1 MGLQQVHTTLDPL
14 DHIPPKNYV
23 KFAFYLP
30 LTPTTDTTA
39 AFDRLHE
46 GLHRTFL
53 QFPWLNGKAYNQSP
67 DTPGWRPGQL
77 EIRHSPLPLDGPRPY
92 QLKLNIIDSPDYE
105 EVRELGFPT
114 STFRDEELL
123 WAPFIPS
130 VDEGAEV
137 FVGQANFIPGGCIL
151 CAAIF
156 HPVSDGTATA
166 TLFKVWADNCKNVP
180 SLTRE
185 ESSRLDVLPPGSD
198 DRKLLDALWARE
210 GSGRAVNEIKDETWR
225 ILGLDTP
232 VTASNTL
239 GGSTGEAAKVPELPS
254 RKMNSSIFYVSPE
267 NFARLRADCAQQQPG
282 APSNGHSGPISG
294 NDAICALI
302 WRSLLRARAGAR
314 AATEKRRGE
323 RDDDDDPLACL
334 EMTLDG
340 RPDFSTALPPAYLG
354 NVILINQSYL
364 PLARLTAR
372 DTALAEVAR
381 TIRDNGS
388 RIRPESILDAY
399 ALVRGIPDFGALRL
413 RFTAVEG
420 DDMMITSLLKF
431 PASLNFGDDV
441 FGHGGLPEAIR
452 PLMGGFETF
461 FRIAFILPMKSHGGV
476 EFVVSLYDDEMER
489 LLQDEEF
496 GSYAMFL
503 S

>member
-1 MGLQQVHTTLDPL
+1 MGLQHVYTTLNPL

-30 LTPTTDTTA
+30 LTPTTDTTT

-77 EIRHSPLPLDGPRPY
+77 EIRHSPLPRDGPRPY

-105 EVRELGFPT
+105 EIKELGFPT
-114 STFRDEELL
+114 STFGDEELL

-130 VDEGAEV
+130 VDDGAEV
-137 FVGQANFIPGGCIL
+137 FVAQANFVPGGCIL

-166 TLFKVWADNCKNVP
+166 TLFKVWADNCKNAQG
-180 SLTRE
+180 LTRD
-185 ESSRLDVLPPGSD
+185 ESSKLDVLPPGSD
-198 DRKLLDALWARE
+198 NRGLLDDLWARE
-210 GSGRAVNEIKDETWR
+210 GSGRAVKEIKDATWR

-232 VTASNTL
+232 VTASDTL
-239 GGSTGEAAKVPELPS
+239 KAPTEGDAKIVEAPS

-267 NFARLRADCAQQQPG
+267 NFARLRTDCAHQPG
-282 APSNGHSGPISG
+282 STNGHLSPISG

-302 WRSLLRARAGAR
+302 WQSLIKARASAR
-314 AATEKRRGE
+314 MSTEGHDPPQE
-323 RDDDDDPLACL
+323 QDPLACL

-340 RPDFSTALPPAYLG
+340 RPDFSTALPPSYLG

-364 PLARLTAR
+364 PLARITSTNTTLS
-372 DTALAEVAR
+372 EVAHV
-381 TIRDNGS
+381 IRENGS
-388 RIRPESILDAY
+388 RIQPESILDAY
-399 ALVRGIPDFGALRL
+399 TLVKNIPDFNELKL

-420 DDMMITSLLKF
+420 NDMMITSLLKF

-441 FGHGGLPEAIR
+441 FENNGQPEAIR

-461 FRIAFILPMKSHGGV
+461 FRISFILPMKSHGGV
-476 EFVVSLYDDEMER
+476 EFVVSLYDDEMEK

-496 GSYAMFL
+496 GKYAMFL